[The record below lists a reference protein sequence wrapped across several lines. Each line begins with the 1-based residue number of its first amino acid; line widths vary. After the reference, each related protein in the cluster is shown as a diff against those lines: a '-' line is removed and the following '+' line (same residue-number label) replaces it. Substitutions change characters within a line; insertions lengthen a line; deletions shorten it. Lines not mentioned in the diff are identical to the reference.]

1 MPEDVLYDKSF
12 PVKGGDFDK
21 AGEVSTQIKA
31 ILKETGIERDII
43 RRASIASFE
52 AEMNV
57 VIHAE
62 SGEAELVI
70 TATDIIIT
78 MSDHG
83 PGIADLELA
92 MQEGYST
99 ASDAMR
105 ERGFGAG
112 MGLPNIKKSVD
123 DLQIESQVGVGTR
136 LRMTI
141 HHQKR

>member
-1 MPEDVLYDKSF
+1 MSEDVLYDKRF
-12 PVKGGDFDK
+12 LVKGGDFDK

-31 ILKETGIERDII
+31 VLKDTGIERDII
-43 RRASIASFE
+43 RRACIASFE

-57 VIHAE
+57 VIHAV

-83 PGIADLELA
+83 PGIADLGLA

-112 MGLPNIKKSVD
+112 MGLPNIQRSVD
-123 DLQIESQVGVGTR
+123 DLKIESQVGVGTT